1 MIYTYI
7 YRTVYNLFSFL
18 FGKQM
23 EIKIPNPSSLRRL
36 LLSFLLFKHKAV
48 YTHIAPV
55 SKRDIEYT

>member
-23 EIKIPNPSSLRRL
+23 EIKILNPSSLL
-36 LLSFLLFKHKAV
+36 LLSFLLFKHKAIH
-48 YTHIAPV
+48 THIAPV